1 MKVFTCKRLVK
12 IYFYKQKKRSDN
24 MRLINNLSLSKELI
38 LKLNDNNIK
47 YIEEV
52 WVLKRSELKSRGF
65 TNEEINNIIISLQLI
80 GLDLNK
86 KKY

>member
-1 MKVFTCKRLVK
+1 M
-12 IYFYKQKKRSDN
+12 Q
-24 MRLINNLSLSKELI
+24 LINNLSLSKDLI
-38 LKLNDNNIK
+38 LKLNENNIK
-47 YIEEV
+47 YIEEI

-65 TNEEINNIIISLQLI
+65 TKEEIKNIIISLQLI

>member
-1 MKVFTCKRLVK
+1 
-12 IYFYKQKKRSDN
+12 
-24 MRLINNLSLSKELI
+24 MRLINNLSLPKDLI
-38 LKLNDNNIK
+38 LKLNENNIK

-65 TNEEINNIIISLQLI
+65 TNEEIKNIIISLQLI

>member
-1 MKVFTCKRLVK
+1 
-12 IYFYKQKKRSDN
+12 
-24 MRLINNLSLSKELI
+24 MRLINNLSLSKDLI
-38 LKLNDNNIK
+38 IKLNESNIK

-65 TNEEINNIIISLQLI
+65 TNEEIKNIIISLQLI

>member
-1 MKVFTCKRLVK
+1 
-12 IYFYKQKKRSDN
+12 
-24 MRLINNLSLSKELI
+24 MRLINNLSLSKDLI
-38 LKLNDNNIK
+38 LKLNESNIK

-65 TNEEINNIIISLQLI
+65 TNEEIKNIIISLQLI

>member
-1 MKVFTCKRLVK
+1 
-12 IYFYKQKKRSDN
+12 

-38 LKLNDNNIK
+38 LKLNESNIK

>member
-1 MKVFTCKRLVK
+1 
-12 IYFYKQKKRSDN
+12 
-24 MRLINNLSLSKELI
+24 MRLINNLSLPKELI
-38 LKLNDNNIK
+38 LKLNENNIK

>member
-1 MKVFTCKRLVK
+1 
-12 IYFYKQKKRSDN
+12 
-24 MRLINNLSLSKELI
+24 MRLINNLSLSKDLI
-38 LKLNDNNIK
+38 LKLNENNIK

-65 TNEEINNIIISLQLI
+65 TNEEIKNIIISLQLI

>member
-1 MKVFTCKRLVK
+1 
-12 IYFYKQKKRSDN
+12 

-38 LKLNDNNIK
+38 LKLNENNIK

>member
-1 MKVFTCKRLVK
+1 
-12 IYFYKQKKRSDN
+12 

-38 LKLNDNNIK
+38 LKLNENNIK

-65 TNEEINNIIISLQLI
+65 TNEEIKNIIISLQLI